1 MCICLCVRVAEEKE
15 TQEKEVNRKGRRRW
29 ILERSSDEEEE
40 EEEED
45 GRNAGVNEAAGV
57 SVARDVQDYRALIK
71 SSVRE
76 LGGRLTRGKVTQGN
90 AALVVL
96 CKARGSLLQDAWG
109 KRRRLRA
116 QPVEM

>member
-29 ILERSSDEEEE
+29 ISERSSDEE